1 MVLSL
6 LESLDA
12 ETAVAFA
19 GGDDTYSTY
28 YQAGAVTHEII
39 AAAQVDA
46 RAQVNNIRLRKK
58 DGGFVRLPGQGGMA
72 DVANMHRDYVLYVP
86 RHSPLALVREVEIAS
101 CARAYVGADERRAQG
116 YRPGKVR
123 LVTDLCVFALDR
135 ESRELVVIETFPGV
149 TRERIAEA
157 TGFPVRFASECTEL
171 PPPNRAALQV
181 LRERI
186 DPFGLRRLEFVGARD
201 RGALLDEIIAN
212 DRAFVASLD
221 SGDAKARQGGRH

>member
-12 ETAVAFA
+12 ETAVAHA

-46 RAQVNNIRLRKK
+46 RARVNNPRLRKK
-58 DGGFVRLPGQGGMA
+58 GGGFLRLPGQGGMA
-72 DVANMHRDYVLYVP
+72 DVANMHRDYVLYVT
-86 RHSPLALVREVEIAS
+86 RHTPLALVPEVEIAS
-101 CARAYVGADERRAQG
+101 SGRAYVGDADRRAHG

-123 LVTDLCVFALDR
+123 LVTDLCVFALDP
-135 ESRELVVIETFPGV
+135 ESGELIVVETFPGV
-149 TRERIAEA
+149 TRAGIVEA
-157 TGFPVRFASECTEL
+157 TGFPVRFAANCIEL
-171 PPPNRAALQV
+171 PAPNRDLLRV

-186 DPFGLRRLEFVGARD
+186 DSFGLRRLEFIGARE
-201 RGALLDEIIAN
+201 RSALLDEIIAK
-212 DRAFVASLD
+212 DRAFVAALC
-221 SGDAKARQGGRH
+221 GAEARAR